1 MKYSGK
7 MIAVLALVCG
17 AVSADDIDFSHI
29 TIVDNATAFNASF
42 DVSNIPTNSA
52 ALPATD
58 GFGYASQGQAAD
70 TFVDFMFD
78 QPYIFSN
85 VTYVDRLHSG
95 ADDTTIGGI
104 LDFVTDYDI
113 ILSEN
118 ATFGDGDDTV
128 VSVGPLTAPAAPSGL
143 ADFLSN
149 ATIPD
154 VTAQYIRWDVTGTP
168 GANPGAH
175 AFAFDGVVPEPSTL
189 LGLVAGLAAICA
201 WRRRGR

>member
-7 MIAVLALVCG
+7 LMAVLALICG

-29 TIVDNATAFNASF
+29 TIVGNATRFNASF
-42 DVSNIPTNSA
+42 DVSNVPRNSA

-58 GFGYASQGQAAD
+58 GFGYASAGQRAD
-70 TFVDFMFD
+70 TFIDFMFD
-78 QPYIFSN
+78 QPYVFSN

-95 ADDTTIGGI
+95 ANETTIGGT
-104 LDFVTDYDI
+104 LDFVTNYDI
-113 ILSEN
+113 ILSQN

-154 VTAQYIRWDVTGTP
+154 VTAQYIRWDVTATP
-168 GANPGAH
+168 GANPGGH

-189 LGLVAGLAAICA
+189 FGLITGLAVISA
-201 WRRRGR
+201 WRRRR